1 MSKISIA
8 IWSFSCKYM
17 QNKPWHGHYFFN
29 LIIWNWFSILLAQQE
44 FRWLNYSAFYN
55 GVGNKSGVWTTTCN
69 QRLFAA
75 GVVGS
80 TFSKWT
86 SKNRPQVIWTVSLM
100 GPLCFEV
107 GNRCFDGDF
116 CKLTFSPA
124 HLILEMF
131 RFPDF
136 CCIQYFSLILVYRK
150 IWNAL
155 SWSIVY

>member
-1 MSKISIA
+1 MEVACLRYRLRFDHFLVNI
-8 IWSFSCKYM
+8 CKTYR
-17 QNKPWHGHYFFN
+17 GAATIFN
-29 LIIWNWFSILLAQQE
+29 LVIWNWFSILLAQQE
-44 FRWLNYSAFYN
+44 FPWLNYSASYN
-55 GVGNKSGVWTTTCN
+55 GVGNKSGVWTTTTCH
-69 QRLFAA
+69 QRLFAT

-124 HLILEMF
+124 HLILECI
-131 RFPDF
+131 RCPD
-136 CCIQYFSLILVYRK
+136 YVLLYPILFFNSRYRK
-150 IWNAL
+150 I
-155 SWSIVY
+155 V